1 MTARRGYSV
10 AIVGPDGVGKT
21 TLSHGLREAL
31 AHRKVRQVKV
41 SIHATSWAKGPIP
54 LKWLVRSALG
64 AATLLG
70 ARAAIRRG
78 EIVIWDRHPMEDRV
92 LGIEGRSVLGTRR
105 GWLARVA
112 PHPDVVV
119 VLDAPVGILADRNDE
134 HGSEALGRLRRRYR
148 EFAGIHGS
156 VVIDATPSVTEV
168 RDAVLAILERFEA
181 DRAGRDGPP
190 GRRP

>member
-1 MTARRGYSV
+1 MTGRRGYSV
-10 AIVGPDGVGKT
+10 AIVGPDGAGKT
-21 TLSHGLREAL
+21 TLSQGLRQAL

-41 SIHATSWAKGPIP
+41 SIHATNWAKGPTP
-54 LKWLVRSALG
+54 LKWFVRSALG
-64 AATLLG
+64 AATLLR
-70 ARAAIRRG
+70 ARAAILRG

-92 LGIEGRSVLGTRR
+92 LGVEGRSVLGTRR

-112 PHPDVVV
+112 PQPDVVV
-119 VLDAPVGILADRNDE
+119 VLDAPVTVLADRNDE

-148 EFAGIHGS
+148 DFAGIHGS
-156 VVIDATPSVTEV
+156 HVVDTTATAPEV

-181 DRAGRDGPP
+181 DRDRRDGGP